1 LSRAS
6 RAFKNLEHS
15 QSFFWGQQVEQ
26 NVMLRTHTH
35 VLADCLHILTEH
47 VVPIDVSLTVGG
59 LQHPSHHL
67 NRGSFASTIV
77 AKQCKNLPLVHAD
90 IDPVD
95 SFESIAELLF

>member
-1 LSRAS
+1 
-6 RAFKNLEHS
+6 
-15 QSFFWGQQVEQ
+15 
-26 NVMLRTHTH
+26 
-35 VLADCLHILTEH
+35 
-47 VVPIDVSLTVGG
+47 
-59 LQHPSHHL
+59 LQHAGHHL